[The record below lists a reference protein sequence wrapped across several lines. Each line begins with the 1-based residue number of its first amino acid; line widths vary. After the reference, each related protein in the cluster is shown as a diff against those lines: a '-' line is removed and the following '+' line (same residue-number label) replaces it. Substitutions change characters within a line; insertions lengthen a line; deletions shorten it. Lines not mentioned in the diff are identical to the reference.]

1 MIEKSGEKINKT
13 YNHRKKIKLELS
25 IQKITYTF
33 IKKRARREP
42 TLKRLAKK
50 KKAEFVEVRSSSDE
64 EEKYL
69 PPVQIDKV
77 EIHIFL
83 YSLAAV

>member
-1 MIEKSGEKINKT
+1 LIEKSGEKINKT
-13 YNHRKKIKLELS
+13 YNHRKKNKTGTKHT
-25 IQKITYTF
+25 KITYTF

-69 PPVQIDKV
+69 PPVQIDQV